1 MRVTTRIR
9 YVKMH
14 DFCGVTCMCE
24 TGFYNLDS
32 EQDEGYR
39 YTTFI
44 LDTRPLPVLLQ
55 LCNERASLPSFFL
68 RADSSEFAVADLAYR
83 PLELTPAA
91 LALESVL
98 GNDPSSPI
106 ILNHSQTL
114 IRDFVVV

>member
-44 LDTRPLPVLLQ
+44 LRHSPNSRLSATVQRKSLTAEFLPARRLM
-55 LCNERASLPSFFL
+55 
-68 RADSSEFAVADLAYR
+68 RAD
-83 PLELTPAA
+83 
-91 LALESVL
+91 
-98 GNDPSSPI
+98 
-106 ILNHSQTL
+106 
-114 IRDFVVV
+114 